1 MNAHSNAPERATSF
15 APSAS
20 YTLGITTQ
28 PGCSSARRKRDA
40 GVSVGD
46 GGELDASARNGPDF
60 DARETPRRRA
70 TVREAS
76 RGATARVSAADRVMT
91 ARRERSDD
99 DARAGVSDI
108 RQG

>member
-40 GVSVGD
+40 GVSGGD

-60 DARETPRRRA
+60 DARETPR
-70 TVREAS
+70 EA
-76 RGATARVSAADRVMT
+76 A
-91 ARRERSDD
+91 
-99 DARAGVSDI
+99 ARASS
-108 RQG
+108 RC

>member
-28 PGCSSARRKRDA
+28 PGRSSERRNRDA
-40 GVSVGD
+40 GVSGD
-46 GGELDASARNGPDF
+46 GAELDASARNAPDL

-76 RGATARVSAADRVMT
+76 RGATARVGAADHVMT

-99 DARAGVSDI
+99 DALAGVSDI